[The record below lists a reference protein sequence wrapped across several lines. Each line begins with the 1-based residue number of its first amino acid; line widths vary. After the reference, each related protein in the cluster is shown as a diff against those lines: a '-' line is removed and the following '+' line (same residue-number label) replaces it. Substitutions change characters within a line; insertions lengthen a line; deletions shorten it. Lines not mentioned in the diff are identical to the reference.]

1 MQRRRPHICDAAGRV
16 FVTGRISVPQVAEN
30 GHKPLYL
37 GIVVSYQWSTRSRP
51 ETALFARSRSR
62 PEICFRNFGSDRDFT
77 DVTLAHVDEREE
89 FSHRNILSSA
99 STKKLAQ
106 TKYIEI
112 NLSIVLLVQLPLFPQ
127 PHLPEEGEVGLQ
139 HHQVHHLLAPV
150 PGVRSLK
157 QCNS

>member
-1 MQRRRPHICDAAGRV
+1 MGDEAGVDKFHRFFACDAEV
-16 FVTGRISVPQVAEN
+16 I
-30 GHKPLYL
+30 L
-37 GIVVSYQWSTRSRP
+37 GIWALTRWCLSPWWRLAISYQWSTRSRP

-150 PGVRSLK
+150 PGVRSLQ

>member
-1 MQRRRPHICDAAGRV
+1 MLPFSQCTFQSANFKPSESEIGWQKSKKVKCHIMA
-16 FVTGRISVPQVAEN
+16 
-30 GHKPLYL
+30 
-37 GIVVSYQWSTRSRP
+37 SYQWSTRSRP

-150 PGVRSLK
+150 PGVRSLQ

>member
-1 MQRRRPHICDAAGRV
+1 MYFHLILLNVWICWIFIWDLVGFPNSQGKDVR
-16 FVTGRISVPQVAEN
+16 T
-30 GHKPLYL
+30 
-37 GIVVSYQWSTRSRP
+37 SYQWSTRSRP

>member
-1 MQRRRPHICDAAGRV
+1 MVAIWIFSRHAV
-16 FVTGRISVPQVAEN
+16 FGDFST
-30 GHKPLYL
+30 
-37 GIVVSYQWSTRSRP
+37 SYQWSTRSRP

-150 PGVRSLK
+150 PGVRSLQ